1 VTAGKASDPT
11 RTPNQLLRGARLE
24 QAWTQP
30 EAARELAKLSRSH
43 VTRQMI
49 SDWERGLT
57 PSLPNQRLL
66 AQLYGRSRDQLGF
79 PVVDQPPRPLL
90 AGRNLAQQEDAD
102 TERRQFL
109 AWMATVAGA
118 TVLDV
123 ERLAALSQ
131 HATPHGLDV
140 RYLNDMDSL
149 GSRLMADWYTHSPQ
163 SLLPAA
169 SGHLVALR
177 GLLPGPPALAASL
190 ASVTGRAALLVGH
203 ALLKLE
209 RRGDAYAQFSL
220 AERLARD
227 AGDGTLLALVL
238 AIRSGMYSPI
248 SLGHRQG
255 NTDRAI
261 ALLDEAAVAG
271 AQAPGR
277 VRVLVFARRAEERA
291 AVQDEIHALRDMAT
305 AESSLS
311 LSDDETFFGPRN
323 DAEVGAIRGTCEA
336 LLGRNREAVGTLQQ
350 TADRMDPSLVAWR
363 SAVLADQGAAPAPL
377 GHVDEACDKLSR
389 ALELARTATAN
400 DHMQRIAGVRQVHL
414 ARFSGDQ
421 AVRRLDDELGHDSA
435 GYLAK

>member
-24 QAWTQP
+24 RAWTQP

-49 SDWERGLT
+49 SDWERGFT
-57 PSLPNQRLL
+57 PSLPYQRLL

-79 PVVDQPPRPLL
+79 PSADRTPLPVL
-90 AGRNLAQQEDAD
+90 VGRNLPLQEDAN

-123 ERLAALSQ
+123 ERLASLSQ
-131 HATPHGLDV
+131 RGTPYGLDV
-140 RYLNDMDSL
+140 PYLDDMDSL
-149 GSRLMADWYTHSPQ
+149 GSHLMVDWYTHSPQ

-177 GLLPGPPALAASL
+177 GLLPGAPALAARL

-220 AERLARD
+220 AESLARD

-248 SLGHRQG
+248 SLGHREG

-261 ALLDEAAVAG
+261 ALLDEAVAAG
-271 AQAPGR
+271 ARAPGR

-291 AVQDEIHALRDMAT
+291 AVQDEIHALRDLAT

-311 LSDDETFFGPRN
+311 PSGDETFFGPR
-323 DAEVGAIRGTCEA
+323 DTAELGAIRGTCEA
-336 LLGRNREAVGTLQQ
+336 LLGRHREAVATLQQ
-350 TADRMDPSLVAWR
+350 TADRMDSSLVAWR
-363 SAVLADQGAAPAPL
+363 SAVLADQGAALAQL
-377 GHVDEACDKLSR
+377 GQIDEACDRLSQ
-389 ALELARTATAN
+389 ALDLARTATAS
-400 DHMQRIAGVRQVHL
+400 DHLQRITGVRQVHL
-414 ARFSGDQ
+414 ERYSSDP
-421 AVRRLDDELGHDSA
+421 AVRRLDQQLGSA
-435 GYLAK
+435 